1 MFYAWKTIW
10 NAWILNNGNLSKGQ
24 TYKNRHLLNYIFMF
38 TTNDVTMCIGTY
50 MYRKKIVKSPWILLR
65 MYIYK
70 FYLIMVATTTF
81 IIWRRFYKP
90 LLLMNRNK
98 KVHTEFDDTK
108 SITIL
113 VCNLE
118 FDIRYSINYK
128 FKLWLDFF

>member
-1 MFYAWKTIW
+1 M
-10 NAWILNNGNLSKGQ
+10 NLVS
-24 TYKNRHLLNYIFMF
+24 Y
-38 TTNDVTMCIGTY
+38 V
-50 MYRKKIVKSPWILLR
+50 
-65 MYIYK
+65 YIYK

-118 FDIRYSINYK
+118 FDIGY
-128 FKLWLDFF
+128 F